1 MDYIL
6 SVNHYICDAAT
17 PFAKFA
23 EMVSEAGIAQ
33 VGVTRAALTEMGV
46 PALAQCLKDNGLGV
60 SALCSAGYLTG
71 HHPQDRS
78 DYSDDEMIDIAAE
91 LGAACLTTISA
102 GAGDPSRPFAEA
114 YAKVEAGLADL
125 AARAAKKGVVLGL
138 EPIHPDHIVARG
150 CINTIAHAAKIVAP
164 HANARLLLDVNHS
177 WWDPDFP
184 AIMTSAPESVVNIQM
199 CNMTFGDDGK
209 VGRETLAGGG
219 LDMTRMIG
227 ALMAGGFR
235 GPFEFELFPGDLR
248 GRDLQ
253 TLITGYAEDF
263 AACVAAA

>member
-1 MDYIL
+1 MDPIL

-17 PFAKFA
+17 PFPKFA
-23 EMVSEAGIAQ
+23 EMVAAAGIAQ

-46 PALAQCLKDNGLGV
+46 PALARCLKDNGLGV

-71 HHPQDRS
+71 NHPQSRA
-78 DYSDDEMIDIAAE
+78 DYTDDEMIDIAAE
-91 LGAACLTTISA
+91 IGAVTLTTISA

-138 EPIHPDHIVARG
+138 EPIHPNGILGRG
-150 CINTIAHAAKIVAP
+150 CINTIAHAARLVAP
-164 HANARLLLDVNHS
+164 HANVKLLLDVNHS

-184 AIMTSAPESVVNIQM
+184 AIMTEAPESVVNIQI
-199 CNMTFGDDGK
+199 CNMIFAADGT
-209 VGRETLAGGG
+209 VGRDTLAAGD
-219 LDMTRMIG
+219 LDMTRMIR

-248 GRDLQ
+248 GRDVR
-253 TLITGYAEDF
+253 TLIEGYAAEF
-263 AACVAAA
+263 AACVAVA

>member
-1 MDYIL
+1 MDYTL
-6 SVNHYICDAAT
+6 SVNHYICDHTT
-17 PFAKFA
+17 PFPEFA
-23 EMVSEAGIAQ
+23 GIVAEAGIAQ

-46 PALAQCLKDNGLGV
+46 PALARCLKDNGLGV

-71 HHPQDRS
+71 NHPQDRS

-91 LGAACLTTISA
+91 LGAVTLTTISA

-114 YAKVEAGLADL
+114 YARVESRLADL
-125 AARAAKKGVVLGL
+125 AARAEKKGVVLGL
-138 EPIHPDHIVARG
+138 EPIHPNSILGRG
-150 CINTIAHAAKIVAP
+150 CINTIAHAARLVAP
-164 HANARLLLDVNHS
+164 HANAKLLLDVNHS

-184 AIMTSAPESVVNIQM
+184 AILTSAPETVVNIQL
-199 CNMTFGDDGK
+199 CNMTFGDDGT
-209 VGRETLAGGG
+209 VGRDTLAAG
-219 LDMTRMIG
+219 DMDMGRMIRD
-227 ALMAGGFR
+227 LMAGGFR